1 MMKCAVTS
9 WESFAQLWKYHTTLT
24 ADKYYSYIS
33 QIVFNKAVD
42 QKRRWAASNR
52 YADFYRVIYADAAI
66 EMPPELSETEQRIQR
81 VYELLSLIYHSSS
94 SNGLP
99 QTVGPSLSLPLA
111 HRKSAISTPQV
122 CH

>member
-1 MMKCAVTS
+1 MKCAVTS

-81 VYELLSLIYHSSS
+81 IYELLSLVKFKWIAPNCGTKS
-94 SNGLP
+94 
-99 QTVGPSLSLPLA
+99 
-111 HRKSAISTPQV
+111 KSAISAPQV

>member
-52 YADFYRVIYADAAI
+52 YADF
-66 EMPPELSETEQRIQR
+66 
-81 VYELLSLIYHSSS
+81 
-94 SNGLP
+94 
-99 QTVGPSLSLPLA
+99 
-111 HRKSAISTPQV
+111 
-122 CH
+122 